1 MEDILVI
8 QNLSKHYGDQVALDS
23 LSLKLK
29 KGEIYGLIGQNG
41 AGKSTL
47 IKLITQIIAPSQG
60 TVSILGSRTPKEWTT
75 ALQHVGSVI
84 ETPVAHQH
92 LSAYD
97 NLRFYCLDRGI
108 KKPDNLIKETLD
120 YVGLSQTGA
129 KKFRDFSLGMKQRL
143 GIAIAILCRPDLLIL
158 DEPINGLDPVGIQ
171 EFREMVLRLNRE
183 LGMTLII
190 SSHILSELYLV
201 ASRFGF
207 IHQGRLI
214 QELSK
219 EDFDRESGDYI
230 ILQSQKTQMAKDFV
244 QKQLG
249 FRLKP
254 SHQTDQLQLIGKA
267 EDIPE
272 LAKAL
277 VLADIP
283 ISALYYAHKD
293 LERYFTDLI
302 QVQGGKQ
309 YA

>member
-75 ALQHVGSVI
+75 ALHHVGSVI

-108 KKPDNLIKETLD
+108 KKPDSRIKETLD

-230 ILQSQKTQMAKDFV
+230 ILQSQKTQMAKEFV

>member
-60 TVSILGSRTPKEWTT
+60 TVSILGPRTPKEWTT
-75 ALQHVGSVI
+75 ALHHVGSVI

-129 KKFRDFSLGMKQRL
+129 KKCRDFSLGMKQRL
-143 GIAIAILCRPDLLIL
+143 GIAIAILSRPDLLIL

-219 EDFDRESGDYI
+219 DDFDRESGDYI

-293 LERYFTDLI
+293 LERYLTDLI

-309 YA
+309 FA

>member
-75 ALQHVGSVI
+75 ALHHVGSVI

-143 GIAIAILCRPDLLIL
+143 GIAIAILSRPDLLIL

-171 EFREMVLRLNRE
+171 EFREMVLRLNHE

-249 FRLKP
+249 FRLKA
-254 SHQTDQLQLIGKA
+254 SHQTEQLQLIGKA

-283 ISALYYAHKD
+283 ISAIYYAHKD
-293 LERYFTDLI
+293 LEQYFTDLI

>member
-41 AGKSTL
+41 AGKTTL

-60 TVSILGSRTPKEWTT
+60 SVYILGSRTPKEWTSS
-75 ALQHVGSVI
+75 LQHVGTVI

-143 GIAIAILCRPDLLIL
+143 GIAIAILSRPDLLIL

-171 EFREMVLRLNRE
+171 EFREMVLRLNHE

-230 ILQSQKTQMAKDFV
+230 ILQSQKVQMAKDFV

-249 FRLKP
+249 FRLKA
-254 SHQTDQLQLIGKA
+254 SHQNDQLQLIGKA

-283 ISALYYAHKD
+283 ISAIYYAHKD

-302 QVQGGKQ
+302 QVKGENHRV
-309 YA
+309 

>member
-75 ALQHVGSVI
+75 ALHHVGSVI

-108 KKPDNLIKETLD
+108 KKPDSRIKETLD

>member
-41 AGKSTL
+41 AGKSTS

-60 TVSILGSRTPKEWTT
+60 TVSILGSRTPKEWTSS
-75 ALQHVGSVI
+75 LQHVGSVI

-108 KKPDNLIKETLD
+108 KKPDSRIKETLD

-143 GIAIAILCRPDLLIL
+143 GIAIAILSRPDLLIL

-171 EFREMVLRLNRE
+171 EFREMVLRLNCE

-230 ILQSQKTQMAKDFV
+230 ILQSQKAQMAKDFV

-267 EDIPE
+267 EEIPE

-283 ISALYYAHKD
+283 ISAIYYAHKD

>member
-75 ALQHVGSVI
+75 ALHHVGSVI

-143 GIAIAILCRPDLLIL
+143 GIAIAILSRPDLLIL

-214 QELSK
+214 QEISK

-249 FRLKP
+249 FSLKP

-277 VLADIP
+277 VLAGIP
-283 ISALYYAHKD
+283 ISGLYYAHKD

-302 QVQGGKQ
+302 QVQGGNHRV
-309 YA
+309 

>member
-8 QNLSKHYGDQVALDS
+8 QNLSKHYGDQVALDP

-41 AGKSTL
+41 AGKTTL

-60 TVSILGSRTPKEWTT
+60 TVSILGSRTPKEWTSS
-75 ALQHVGSVI
+75 LQHVGTVI

-143 GIAIAILCRPDLLIL
+143 GIAIAILYRPDLLIL

-230 ILQSQKTQMAKDFV
+230 ILQSQKVQMAKDFV

-249 FRLKP
+249 FSLKP

-267 EDIPE
+267 EEIPD

-283 ISALYYAHKD
+283 ISAIYYAHKD
-293 LERYFTDLI
+293 LERYFIDLI

>member
-75 ALQHVGSVI
+75 ALQHVGTVI

-108 KKPDNLIKETLD
+108 KKPDSRIKETLY
-120 YVGLSQTGA
+120 YVGLSQTGT

-143 GIAIAILCRPDLLIL
+143 GIAIAILSRPDLLIL

-171 EFREMVLRLNRE
+171 EFREMVLRLN
-183 LGMTLII
+183 LII

-201 ASRFGF
+201 ASRFSF

-214 QELSK
+214 KELSK

-230 ILQSQKTQMAKDFV
+230 ILQSQKTQMAKDIV

-254 SHQTDQLQLIGKA
+254 SHQADQLQLIGKA

-277 VLADIP
+277 VLAGIP
-283 ISALYYAHKD
+283 ISGLYYAHKD

-302 QVQGGKQ
+302 QAQGGNHRV
-309 YA
+309 

>member
-60 TVSILGSRTPKEWTT
+60 TISILGSRTPKEWTSS
-75 ALQHVGSVI
+75 LHHVGSVI

-108 KKPDNLIKETLD
+108 KKPDNLIRETLD

-143 GIAIAILCRPDLLIL
+143 GIAIAILSRPDLLIL

-272 LAKAL
+272 LAKVL

>member
-41 AGKSTL
+41 AGKTTL

-60 TVSILGSRTPKEWTT
+60 TVSIMGSRNPKEWTT
-75 ALQHVGSVI
+75 ALHHVGTVI

-108 KKPDNLIKETLD
+108 KKPDSRIKETLD
-120 YVGLSQTGA
+120 YVGLSQTGP

-143 GIAIAILCRPDLLIL
+143 GIAIAILSRPDLLIL

-219 EDFDRESGDYI
+219 EEFDRESGDYI

-244 QKQLG
+244 RKQLG
-249 FRLKP
+249 FSLKP
-254 SHQTDQLQLIGKA
+254 SQQTDQLQLIGKA

-283 ISALYYAHKD
+283 ISAIYYAHKD

-302 QVQGGKQ
+302 QVQGGNHRV
-309 YA
+309 

>member
-60 TVSILGSRTPKEWTT
+60 TVSILGSRTPKEWTSS
-75 ALQHVGSVI
+75 LQHVGSVI

-108 KKPDNLIKETLD
+108 KKPDSRIKETLD

-143 GIAIAILCRPDLLIL
+143 GIAIAILSRPDLLIL

-171 EFREMVLRLNRE
+171 EFREMVLRLNCE

-230 ILQSQKTQMAKDFV
+230 ILQSQKAQMAKDFV

-249 FRLKP
+249 FSFKP

-283 ISALYYAHKD
+283 ISAIYYAHKD

>member
-143 GIAIAILCRPDLLIL
+143 GIAIAILSRPDLLIL

-272 LAKAL
+272 LDKAL

-283 ISALYYAHKD
+283 ISAIYYAHKD

>member
-108 KKPDNLIKETLD
+108 KKPDSRIKETLY
-120 YVGLSQTGA
+120 YVGLSQTGT

-143 GIAIAILCRPDLLIL
+143 GIAIAILSRPDLLIL

-171 EFREMVLRLNRE
+171 DFREMVLRLNRE

-201 ASRFGF
+201 ASRFSF

-214 QELSK
+214 KELSK

-230 ILQSQKTQMAKDFV
+230 ILQSQKTQMAKDIV

-254 SHQTDQLQLIGKA
+254 SHQADQLQLLGKA

-277 VLADIP
+277 VLAGIP
-283 ISALYYAHKD
+283 ISGLYYAHKD

-302 QVQGGKQ
+302 QAQGGNHRV
-309 YA
+309 

>member
-23 LSLKLK
+23 LSLRLK

-75 ALQHVGSVI
+75 ALHHVGSVI

-108 KKPDNLIKETLD
+108 KKPDSLIKETLY

-129 KKFRDFSLGMKQRL
+129 KKFRDFSLEMKQRL
-143 GIAIAILCRPDLLIL
+143 AILSRPDLLIL

-219 EDFDRESGDYI
+219 DDFDRESGDYI

-277 VLADIP
+277 ILADIP

-302 QVQGGKQ
+302 QVQGGNQ

>member
-75 ALQHVGSVI
+75 ALHHVGSVI

-143 GIAIAILCRPDLLIL
+143 GIAIAILSRPDLLIL

-283 ISALYYAHKD
+283 ISSLYYAHKD

-302 QVQGGKQ
+302 QVKGGNHRV
-309 YA
+309 

>member
-8 QNLSKHYGDQVALDS
+8 QNLSKHYGDQAALDS

-75 ALQHVGSVI
+75 ALHHVGSVI

-143 GIAIAILCRPDLLIL
+143 GIAIAILSRPDLLIL
-158 DEPINGLDPVGIQ
+158 DEPINGLDPIGIQ

-230 ILQSQKTQMAKDFV
+230 ILQSQKAQMAKDFV

-249 FRLKP
+249 FSFKP

-283 ISALYYAHKD
+283 ISSIYYAHKD

>member
-143 GIAIAILCRPDLLIL
+143 GIAIAILSRPDLLIL

-183 LGMTLII
+183 LGMILII

-219 EDFDRESGDYI
+219 DDFDRESGDYI

-283 ISALYYAHKD
+283 ISAIYYAHKD

>member
-1 MEDILVI
+1 M
-8 QNLSKHYGDQVALDS
+8 
-23 LSLKLK
+23 
-29 KGEIYGLIGQNG
+29 
-41 AGKSTL
+41 
-47 IKLITQIIAPSQG
+47 
-60 TVSILGSRTPKEWTT
+60 GSRTPKEWTT
-75 ALQHVGSVI
+75 ALHHVGSVI

-108 KKPDNLIKETLD
+108 KKPDSLIKETLY

-143 GIAIAILCRPDLLIL
+143 GIAIAILSRPDLLIL

-219 EDFDRESGDYI
+219 DDFDRESGDYI

-277 VLADIP
+277 ILADIP

-302 QVQGGKQ
+302 QVQGGNQ

>member
-75 ALQHVGSVI
+75 ALHHVGSVI

-108 KKPDNLIKETLD
+108 KKPDSLIKETLY

-143 GIAIAILCRPDLLIL
+143 GIAIAILSRPDLLIL

-171 EFREMVLRLNRE
+171 EFREMVLRLNHE

-219 EDFDRESGDYI
+219 DDFDRESGDYI

-277 VLADIP
+277 ILADIP

>member
-41 AGKSTL
+41 AGKTTL

-60 TVSILGSRTPKEWTT
+60 TVSIMGSRNPKEWTT

-108 KKPDNLIKETLD
+108 KKPDSRIKETLE
-120 YVGLSQTGA
+120 YVGLSQTGP

-143 GIAIAILCRPDLLIL
+143 GIAIAILSRPDLLIL

-219 EDFDRESGDYI
+219 EEFDRESGDYI

-249 FRLKP
+249 FSLKP

-277 VLADIP
+277 VLAGIP

>member
-75 ALQHVGSVI
+75 ALHHVGSVI

-108 KKPDNLIKETLD
+108 KKPDSLIKETLY

-143 GIAIAILCRPDLLIL
+143 GIAIAILSRPDLLIL

-171 EFREMVLRLNRE
+171 EFREIVLRLNRE
-183 LGMTLII
+183 LAMTLII

-219 EDFDRESGDYI
+219 DDFDRESGDYI

-277 VLADIP
+277 ILADIP

>member
-1 MEDILVI
+1 MEDVLVI

-75 ALQHVGSVI
+75 ALHHVGSVI

-143 GIAIAILCRPDLLIL
+143 GIAIAILSRPDLLIL

-249 FRLKP
+249 FSLKP

-283 ISALYYAHKD
+283 ISSLYYAHKD

-302 QVQGGKQ
+302 QVKGGNHRV
-309 YA
+309 

>member
-8 QNLSKHYGDQVALDS
+8 QNLSKHYGDQVAFDS

-29 KGEIYGLIGQNG
+29 KGEIFGLIGQNG
-41 AGKSTL
+41 AGKTTL

-60 TVSILGSRTPKEWTT
+60 TVSIMGSRNPKEWTT
-75 ALQHVGSVI
+75 ALHHVGSVI

-108 KKPDNLIKETLD
+108 KKPDSRIKETLD
-120 YVGLSQTGA
+120 YVGLSQTGT
-129 KKFRDFSLGMKQRL
+129 KEFRDFSLGMKQRL
-143 GIAIAILCRPDLLIL
+143 GIAIAILSRPDLLIL

-283 ISALYYAHKD
+283 ISGLYYAHKD

-302 QVQGGKQ
+302 QVQGGNHRV
-309 YA
+309 

>member
-60 TVSILGSRTPKEWTT
+60 TVSILGSRTPKEWTSS
-75 ALQHVGSVI
+75 LHHVGSVI

-143 GIAIAILCRPDLLIL
+143 GIAIAILSRPDLLIL

-230 ILQSQKTQMAKDFV
+230 ILQSQKAQMAKDFV

-249 FRLKP
+249 FSLKP

-267 EDIPE
+267 EEIPE

-277 VLADIP
+277 ALADIP

>member
-75 ALQHVGSVI
+75 VLQHVGSVI

-143 GIAIAILCRPDLLIL
+143 GIAIAILSRPDLLIL

-207 IHQGRLI
+207 IHQDGSSKSFPRRTSTAKVATI
-214 QELSK
+214 LSSSPK
-219 EDFDRESGDYI
+219 
-230 ILQSQKTQMAKDFV
+230 
-244 QKQLG
+244 
-249 FRLKP
+249 RLKWLRT
-254 SHQTDQLQLIGKA
+254 SFKN
-267 EDIPE
+267 
-272 LAKAL
+272 
-277 VLADIP
+277 
-283 ISALYYAHKD
+283 S
-293 LERYFTDLI
+293 
-302 QVQGGKQ
+302 
-309 YA
+309 

>member
-23 LSLKLK
+23 LSLRLK

-108 KKPDNLIKETLD
+108 KKPDSRIKETLD
-120 YVGLSQTGA
+120 YVGLSQTGT

-143 GIAIAILCRPDLLIL
+143 GIAIAILSRPDLLIL

-230 ILQSQKTQMAKDFV
+230 ILQSQKAQMAKDFV

-249 FRLKP
+249 FRLKS

-267 EDIPE
+267 EEIPE

-283 ISALYYAHKD
+283 ISAIYYAHKD

>member
-143 GIAIAILCRPDLLIL
+143 GIAIAILSRPDLLIL

-183 LGMTLII
+183 LGMILII

-283 ISALYYAHKD
+283 ISAIYYAHKD

>member
-60 TVSILGSRTPKEWTT
+60 TVSILGSRTPKEWTSS
-75 ALQHVGSVI
+75 LQHVGSVI

-97 NLRFYCLDRGI
+97 NLRFYCLDCGI
-108 KKPDNLIKETLD
+108 KKPDSRIKETLD

-143 GIAIAILCRPDLLIL
+143 GIAIAILSRPDLLIL

-230 ILQSQKTQMAKDFV
+230 ILQSQKTQTAKDFV

-254 SHQTDQLQLIGKA
+254 TTLIKIWS
-267 EDIPE
+267 DT
-272 LAKAL
+272 L
-277 VLADIP
+277 P
-283 ISALYYAHKD
+283 I
-293 LERYFTDLI
+293 
-302 QVQGGKQ
+302 
-309 YA
+309 

>member
-60 TVSILGSRTPKEWTT
+60 TVSILGSRTPKEWTSS
-75 ALQHVGSVI
+75 LQHVGTVI

-143 GIAIAILCRPDLLIL
+143 GIAIAILSRPDLLIL

-171 EFREMVLRLNRE
+171 EFREMVLRLNHE

-230 ILQSQKTQMAKDFV
+230 ILQSQKAQMAKDFV

-249 FRLKP
+249 FSLKP
-254 SHQTDQLQLIGKA
+254 SHQNDQLQLIGKA

-283 ISALYYAHKD
+283 ISAIYYAHKD

>member
-214 QELSK
+214 KELSK

-277 VLADIP
+277 VLADLP

>member
-41 AGKSTL
+41 AGKTTL

-75 ALQHVGSVI
+75 ALHHVGSVI

-143 GIAIAILCRPDLLIL
+143 GIAIAILSRPDLLIL

-171 EFREMVLRLNRE
+171 EFREMVLRLNHE

-230 ILQSQKTQMAKDFV
+230 ILQSQKAQMAKDFV
-244 QKQLG
+244 QQQLG
-249 FRLKP
+249 FSLKA

-283 ISALYYAHKD
+283 ISAIYYAHKD